1 MNAKEYMEFTDEPSP
16 PALRGLGGL
25 GGKSKPLNKDKVKAP
40 TDPSSGDRGLPK
52 VGLSKKAEPSN
63 PLDNAAPAPAPVF
76 DMSLLSK
83 ALQESNKDIVAA
95 IQQLASVVEKS
106 NPDTKYNEHID
117 DVISNID
124 DKVLTDDVVIV
135 LSKSKVEEPQVLGLE
150 NKQVKMYNSLRE
162 MLDNL

>member
-40 TDPSSGDRGLPK
+40 TDPNSGDRGLPK
-52 VGLSKKAEPSN
+52 VGLSKKAEP
-63 PLDNAAPAPAPVF
+63 DNAAPPVF

-135 LSKSKVEEPQVLGLE
+135 LSKSKVEDLGLE

>member
-25 GGKSKPLNKDKVKAP
+25 GGKSKPLNKDNP
-40 TDPSSGDRGLPK
+40 LPK
-52 VGLSKKAEPSN
+52 VGLSKKVEPPKGLEGS
-63 PLDNAAPAPAPVF
+63 AAPAPAPAF

-95 IQQLASVVEKS
+95 IQQLVSAVEKS

-117 DVISNID
+117 DIISNID

-135 LSKSKVEEPQVLGLE
+135 LSKSKVEEPQNFVKGLE
-150 NKQVKMYNSLRE
+150 GKQVKMYNSLRE

>member
-40 TDPSSGDRGLPK
+40 TDPNSGDRGLPK
-52 VGLSKKAEPSN
+52 VGLSKRAEP
-63 PLDNAAPAPAPVF
+63 DNTGSAAPVF
-76 DMSLLSK
+76 DMPLLSK

-135 LSKSKVEEPQVLGLE
+135 LSKSKVEDLGLE

>member
-40 TDPSSGDRGLPK
+40 TDPNSGDRGLPK

-63 PLDNAAPAPAPVF
+63 PLDNAPAPVF

-135 LSKSKVEEPQVLGLE
+135 LSKSKVEEPLGLE

>member
-40 TDPSSGDRGLPK
+40 TDPNSGDRGLPK
-52 VGLSKKAEPSN
+52 VGLSKKAEP
-63 PLDNAAPAPAPVF
+63 DNAPAPVF

-135 LSKSKVEEPQVLGLE
+135 LSKSKVEEPLGLE

>member
-25 GGKSKPLNKDKVKAP
+25 GVENSNQNP
-40 TDPSSGDRGLPK
+40 LPK
-52 VGLSKKAEPSN
+52 VGLLKKAEPNGLEGS
-63 PLDNAAPAPAPVF
+63 AAPAPAPAF

-95 IQQLASVVEKS
+95 IQQLVSAVEKS

-117 DVISNID
+117 DIISNID
-124 DKVLTDDVVIV
+124 D
-135 LSKSKVEEPQVLGLE
+135 
-150 NKQVKMYNSLRE
+150 
-162 MLDNL
+162 